1 MAGNFPFPVDPALTA
16 ITIAYRNMSLIA
28 DDVLPRVPVG
38 LSAFKWWKYDIA
50 ERFTVPSTLVGR
62 KSQPNQ
68 VEFPAS
74 EETDSTNDYGLDS
87 PVPQDDINNAPKNYD
102 PLGHATEATTD
113 LILLDREVRAANL
126 VFGAA
131 NYNAD
136 NRVILAGN
144 DQWSHADS
152 TPINAIT
159 DALDSLIMRPNI
171 AIWGRA
177 TATALRRHPSV
188 VRAYNGSTGSDGM
201 VPLAFLKDLFELEDI
216 LVGSGWV
223 NVAKPGKQAQLVRA
237 WGSHA
242 AFIYRNKLATT
253 RGGITWGMT
262 AQFGNR
268 VSGSIPD
275 PDMGLRGG
283 QRVRVGESVK
293 ELVVAKD
300 VGYFFQNAV
309 AA

>member
-1 MAGNFPFPVDPALTA
+1 MSGQFPFPLDPALTA
-16 ITIAYRNMSLIA
+16 ITIAYRNAVLIA

-38 LSAFKWWKYDIA
+38 VSAFKWWKYDIS

-113 LILLDREVRAANL
+113 LILLDREVRAAKL

-136 NRVILAGN
+136 NRVILTGN
-144 DQWSHADS
+144 DQWSDPDS
-152 TPINAIT
+152 MPINAIT

-188 VRAYNGSTGSDGM
+188 VRAYNGNTGSDGM
-201 VPLAFLKDLFELEDI
+201 VPLAFLKDLLELEDI
-216 LVGSGWV
+216 YVGSGWV
-223 NVAKPGKQAQLVRA
+223 NTAKPGKQAQLERA
-237 WGSHA
+237 WGGHA

-268 VSGSIPD
+268 VSGTIPD